1 MNLRTAN
8 KLDGGPSF
16 VDTCIYTHL
25 TQIIFQN
32 RVAVT
37 LCLPFC
43 NQAVDRCPVGI
54 DLKITVLVGEKFPK
68 NRQGSFFLGDS
79 TLHL

>member
-8 KLDGGPSF
+8 ELDGGPSL

>member
-37 LCLPFC
+37 LCLPSSRSKSGG
-43 NQAVDRCPVGI
+43 NQAVDRCPVRNRPQNYGFGRR
-54 DLKITVLVGEKFPK
+54 KVPK
-68 NRQGSFFLGDS
+68 K
-79 TLHL
+79 

>member
-8 KLDGGPSF
+8 KLDAGPSF

-43 NQAVDRCPVGI
+43 NQAVDRCPVRNRPQNYGFGRR
-54 DLKITVLVGEKFPK
+54 KVPK
-68 NRQGSFFLGDS
+68 K
-79 TLHL
+79 

>member
-25 TQIIFQN
+25 TQIIFFKIGW
-32 RVAVT
+32 R
-37 LCLPFC
+37 LPCVSHSATKQSIVVRF
-43 NQAVDRCPVGI
+43 GI

-68 NRQGSFFLGDS
+68 NRQGSFFFG
-79 TLHL
+79 